1 MQDTPTP
8 EMEADFEKADMI
20 LSDALERFQAEGV
33 NAYVYGSALLEIGVA
48 ALVKVGAL
56 LYRVRTG
63 AYLGQDFG
71 RVMKIAENEITL
83 REIAQDA
90 AGEWIERPAALQLQ
104 EDTSK

>member
-48 ALVKVGAL
+48 ALVKVGENESS
-56 LYRVRTG
+56 
-63 AYLGQDFG
+63 
-71 RVMKIAENEITL
+71 IAEQA
-83 REIAQDA
+83 REIARRLAPMMGPPQ
-90 AGEWIERPAALQLQ
+90 
-104 EDTSK
+104 